1 MNHWPREIKI
11 KARELRKNGLSY
23 GELIK
28 RLNVSKSTL
37 HSWIYDLKR
46 PQYITEEQ
54 KRKHLENIRPLA
66 SIAIKKQKE
75 DGLNKVKDRVNREVR
90 DYLLL
95 KNKDYL
101 KSILSMLYWAEG
113 AKCRGAI
120 SFVNTDPKLVLLF
133 LTLFRKCY
141 PINED
146 KLRVRLHLHYYHKI
160 KETKSFWSNLLN
172 ISEAKFGKIYIKP
185 RSKTKKF
192 RQNFMGICS
201 IRYHNEDLKNEILE
215 RAYLLAD
222 LINKNQVP
230 VA

>member
-1 MNHWPREIKI
+1 MNHWPKKI
-11 KARELRKNGLSY
+11 KVRARELRRSGLSY
-23 GELIK
+23 GELIEK
-28 RLNVSKSTL
+28 LNVSKSTL

-46 PQYITEEQ
+46 PQYITKEQ
-54 KRKHLENIRPLA
+54 KLKHLENIRPLA
-66 SIAIKKQKE
+66 SIAIKKHKE
-75 DGLNKVKDRVNREVR
+75 DRLNKVKDRVNKEVG

-101 KSILSMLYWAEG
+101 KSILSMLYWTEG

-141 PINED
+141 QIDED
-146 KLRVRLHLHYYHKI
+146 KLRVRLYLHYYHKI
-160 KETKSFWSNLLN
+160 KKTRLFWSNLLN
-172 ISEAKFGKIYIKP
+172 IPESKFGKIYIKP

-192 RQNFMGICS
+192 RQNFVGICS
-201 IRYHNEDLKNEILE
+201 VRYHNENFKNEILE

-222 LINKNQVP
+222 LINKN
-230 VA
+230 